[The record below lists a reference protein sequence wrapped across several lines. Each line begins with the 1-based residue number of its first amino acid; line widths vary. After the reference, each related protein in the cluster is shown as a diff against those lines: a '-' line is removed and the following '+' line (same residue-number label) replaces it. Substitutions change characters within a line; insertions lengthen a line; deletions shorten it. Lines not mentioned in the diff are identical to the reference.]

1 MTHTATPCT
10 AYSRV
15 VGHGMGFNDWA
26 DIVRFADGYEITAGH
41 QKIKTGD
48 VFTQDIGNRLVRETL
63 INKTNAEAKPGE
75 RAAFI
80 VKAVNNFESLL
91 EAAEKVLA
99 GLDAR
104 IDAAPST
111 AKPVFDGIADLS
123 DAINRARGLS

>member
-1 MTHTATPCT
+1 
-10 AYSRV
+10 
-15 VGHGMGFNDWA
+15 
-26 DIVRFADGYEITAGH
+26 
-41 QKIKTGD
+41 
-48 VFTQDIGNRLVRETL
+48 
-63 INKTNAEAKPGE
+63 
-75 RAAFI
+75 
-80 VKAVNNFESLL
+80 VNNFESLL